1 MVNVRDNR
9 DVANCHCS
17 KSLRLGATVGRCA
30 NLVWRAH
37 NLFFAN
43 AKGGHCH
50 MPPALRF

>member
-17 KSLRLGATVGRCA
+17 KSLRLGATVVRCA